1 MSQRLKDKVTVITG
15 GNSGIGLA
23 TAKLFQ
29 AEGAR
34 VIITG
39 RRQDAVEAATKEIG
53 GTCKGIVS
61 DTGNLNDIAHLYEQ
75 IQQSGFRIDVL
86 FLNAGIATFS
96 PFDAVDETTFDSM
109 VNVNFKG
116 LFFNVQ
122 KASPLLNEGASVILN
137 SSIAGQKGFPNT
149 CVYSATKAAVRS
161 MARTLSA
168 ELVEK
173 KIRVNSLSP
182 GPIETP
188 IFDKVGVPREE
199 LTDMMEG
206 IASQN
211 PMKRFGS
218 PDEVAK
224 TALFLASED
233 SSYITGLD
241 LTVDGGTAQL

>member
-1 MSQRLKDKVTVITG
+1 MAPKLKGKVAVITG

-29 AEGAR
+29 AEGAK

-39 RRQDAVEAATKEIG
+39 RRKEAVEAAVKEIG
-53 GTCKGIVS
+53 GASAGFVS
-61 DTGNLNDIAHLYEQ
+61 DTGNLNDIADLYQQ
-75 IQQSGFRIDVL
+75 IQKTEGTIDVL
-86 FLNAGIATFS
+86 FLNAGIATFT
-96 PFDAVDETTFDSM
+96 PFDTVDETTFDTM

-122 KASPLLNEGASVILN
+122 KALPLLNEGTSIILN
-137 SSIAGQKGFPNT
+137 SSIAGKKGFPNT
-149 CVYSATKAAVRS
+149 CVYSATKAAVRN
-161 MARTLSA
+161 MARTLST
-168 ELVEK
+168 ELLEK

-188 IFDKVGVPREE
+188 IFDKVGVPVEGVS
-199 LTDMMEG
+199 DMKDG

-211 PMKRFGS
+211 PMKRMGS

-224 TALFLASED
+224 AALFLASDD
-233 SSYITGLD
+233 SSYITGID
-241 LTVDGGTAQL
+241 LTVDGGATQL